1 MRAGARIVRRG
12 PRATSDLLLDCV
24 PQMRRR
30 RKKRARPRLMTE
42 ARDEGAGQENAPNF
56 IHDLVREDLRSGK
69 HGGVVVTRFP
79 PEPNGY
85 LHIGHAKSIC
95 LNFTT
100 SALSERGRCHLRFD
114 DTNPEAEDVEYV
126 ESIRQ
131 DVRWLGFDWGSH
143 EYFASDYFERLY
155 ACAVDL
161 IERGLAYVDSQSL
174 AEIRENRGDFYRP
187 GVNSPFRNRSVE
199 ENLDLFARMR
209 AGEFDEGAHVL
220 RAKIDM
226 ASKDVNLRDPL
237 MYRIRKVTHH
247 RTGDDWCIYPMYDY
261 AHPMS
266 DAFEGVT
273 HSICTLE
280 FAHHNP
286 LYQWFVSHFDFDP
299 VPRQYEFARLNL
311 TYTVMSKRL
320 LKRLVEEGHVDGW
333 DDPRMPTIAGMRRRG
348 YTPAAIRRFAERI
361 GVSRRDSIV
370 DVGLLE
376 HALREDLNATSP
388 RAMAVLRPLKLVI
401 ENFPEE
407 GEVELEAPYSADDP
421 SFGSRRLHLTR
432 ELFIEQDDFMEEPMK
447 KWFRLA
453 PGKEVR
459 LRYGALVTCHDVIKD
474 AAGNAVELRC
484 TWDPGSKG
492 GNAPDGRKVRGT
504 IHWVSA
510 KHAVEAE
517 VRLYD
522 RLFNEENPLD
532 EAHEGDFTKRINPAS
547 LELVHDAKLEP
558 SLAARGP
565 GERVQFE
572 RLGYFVVDPDSKP
585 GRPVFNRT
593 IQLKDSWAKLA
604 GKS

>member
-1 MRAGARIVRRG
+1 MSEPKGKAG
-12 PRATSDLLLDCV
+12 
-24 PQMRRR
+24 
-30 RKKRARPRLMTE
+30 
-42 ARDEGAGQENAPNF
+42 GQENAPNF
-56 IHDLVREDLRSGK
+56 VHDLVREDLRASK
-69 HGGVVVTRFP
+69 HGGQVVTRFP

-100 SALSERGRCHLRFD
+100 ADLAERGRCHLRFD
-114 DTNPEAEDVEYV
+114 DTNPEAEDIEYV
-126 ESIRQ
+126 ESIRE

-143 EYFASDYFERLY
+143 EYFASDYFEKLY
-155 ACAVDL
+155 DCAVDL
-161 IERGLAYVDSQSL
+161 IERGFAYVDSQTL
-174 AEIRENRGDFYRP
+174 EEIRKGRGDFYKL
-187 GVNSPFRNRSVE
+187 GVNSPHRDRGVE
-199 ENLDLFARMR
+199 ENLELFAGMR
-209 AGEFDEGAHVL
+209 AGRFEEGEHVL

-266 DAFEGVT
+266 DAFEGIT
-273 HSICTLE
+273 HSVCTLE

-299 VPRQYEFARLNL
+299 IPWQYEFARLNL

-320 LKRLVEEGHVDGW
+320 LKRLVEEGHVSGW

-348 YTPAAIRRFAERI
+348 YTPSAIRRFAERI

-388 RAMAVLRPLKLVI
+388 RTMAVLRPLKLVI
-401 ENFPEE
+401 ENFPEDE
-407 GEVELEAPYSADDP
+407 EIELEAPFSPNDE

-432 ELFIEQDDFMEEPMK
+432 EVFIERDDFMEEPVK

-459 LRYGALVTCHDVIKD
+459 LRYGALVTCNEIIRDE
-474 AAGNAVELRC
+474 AGNIVELRC
-484 TWDPGSKG
+484 SWDPASKG

-510 KHAVEAE
+510 KHAVDAE

-522 RLFNEENPLD
+522 RLFKDENPLD
-532 EAHEGDFTKRINPAS
+532 ESLEGDFTSRINPES
-547 LELVHDAKLEP
+547 LEVLQGAKLEP
-558 SLAARGP
+558 NLGARGP

-572 RLGYFVVDPDSKP
+572 RLGYFIVDADSRP
-585 GRPVFNRT
+585 ERPVYNRT

-604 GKS
+604 KR

>member
-1 MRAGARIVRRG
+1 MNQPSGKA
-12 PRATSDLLLDCV
+12 
-24 PQMRRR
+24 
-30 RKKRARPRLMTE
+30 E
-42 ARDEGAGQENAPNF
+42 GQENAPNF
-56 IHDLVREDLRSGK
+56 VHDLVRDDLRTDK
-69 HGGVVVTRFP
+69 HGGQVVTRFP

-100 SALSERGRCHLRFD
+100 AELAEGGRCHLRFD
-114 DTNPEAEDVEYV
+114 DTNPAAEDTEYV
-126 ESIRQ
+126 ESIRE

-155 ACAVDL
+155 DCAVDL
-161 IERGLAYVDSQSL
+161 IQRGLAYVDSQSL
-174 AEIRENRGDFYRP
+174 EEIREGRGDFYKP
-187 GVNSPFRNRSVE
+187 GVNSPYRDRGVE
-199 ENLDLFARMR
+199 ESLELFAKMR
-209 AGEFDEGAHVL
+209 AGDFEEGEHVL

-266 DAFEGVT
+266 DAFEGIT
-273 HSICTLE
+273 HSVCTLE

-299 VPRQYEFARLNL
+299 VPWQYEFARLNL

-320 LKRLVEEGHVDGW
+320 LKRLVEEGHVSGW

-348 YTPAAIRRFAERI
+348 YTPATIRRFAERI

-388 RAMAVLRPLKLVI
+388 RTMGVLRPLKLVI
-401 ENFPEE
+401 ENL
-407 GEVELEAPYSADDP
+407 GEDEHIDVDAPFSPDNP
-421 SFGSRRLHLTR
+421 SFGSRTLHLTR
-432 ELFIEQDDFMEEPMK
+432 EIFIERDDFMEEPVK

-459 LRYGALVTCHDVIKD
+459 LRYAALVTCTDVIKD
-474 AAGNAVELRC
+474 DAGEVVELRC
-484 TWDPGSKG
+484 TWDPESKG
-492 GNAPDGRKVRGT
+492 GNAPDGRRVRGT

-510 KHAVEAE
+510 EHAVDAE

-532 EAHEGDFTKRINPAS
+532 EALEGDFTARINPGS
-547 LELVHDAKLEP
+547 LEVLPHAKLEP
-558 SLAARGP
+558 NLGTRSH

-572 RLGYFVVDPDSKP
+572 RLGYFVVDQDSAP

-593 IQLKDSWAKLA
+593 IQLKDSWAKKK
-604 GKS
+604 GK

>member
-1 MRAGARIVRRG
+1 MSEPKGKG
-12 PRATSDLLLDCV
+12 
-24 PQMRRR
+24 
-30 RKKRARPRLMTE
+30 E
-42 ARDEGAGQENAPNF
+42 GQENAPNF
-56 IHDLVREDLRSGK
+56 IHDLVREDLRSRK
-69 HGGVVVTRFP
+69 HGGQVVTRFP

-100 SALSERGRCHLRFD
+100 ADLAERGRCHLRFD
-114 DTNPEAEDVEYV
+114 DTNPEAEDTEYV
-126 ESIRQ
+126 ESIRE

-143 EYFASDYFERLY
+143 EYFASDYFEKLY
-155 ACAVDL
+155 DCAVDL
-161 IERGLAYVDSQSL
+161 IKRGFAYVDSQTL
-174 AEIRENRGDFYRP
+174 EEIREGRGDFYKP
-187 GVNSPFRNRSVE
+187 GVNGPYRDRSVE
-199 ENLDLFARMR
+199 ESLELFAGMR
-209 AGEFDEGAHVL
+209 AGKFEEGAHVL

-237 MYRIRKVTHH
+237 MYRIRKVPHH

-266 DAFEGVT
+266 DAFEGIT
-273 HSICTLE
+273 HSVCTLE

-299 VPRQYEFARLNL
+299 IPWQYEFARLNL

-320 LKRLVEEGHVDGW
+320 LKRLVEEGHVSGW

-388 RAMAVLRPLKLVI
+388 RTLAVLRPLKLVI
-401 ENFPEE
+401 ENFPKDEE
-407 GEVELEAPYSADDP
+407 IELEAPFSPNDD

-432 ELFIEQDDFMEEPMK
+432 EVFIEQDDFMEQPMK

-459 LRYGALVTCHDVIKD
+459 LRYGALVTCNEVIKD
-474 AAGNAVELRC
+474 EAGNVIELRC
-484 TWDPGSKG
+484 SWDPESEG

-510 KHAVEAE
+510 KYAVDAE
-517 VRLYD
+517 LRLYD
-522 RLFNEENPLD
+522 RLFKDENPLD
-532 EAHEGDFTKRINPAS
+532 EALEGDFTSRINPES
-547 LELVHDAKLEP
+547 LEVLEGAKLEP
-558 SLAARGP
+558 NLGARGP

-572 RLGYFVVDPDSKP
+572 RLGYFVVDADSTP
-585 GRPVFNRT
+585 ERPVYNRT

-604 GKS
+604 QR

>member
-1 MRAGARIVRRG
+1 MSQPKGKA
-12 PRATSDLLLDCV
+12 
-24 PQMRRR
+24 
-30 RKKRARPRLMTE
+30 E
-42 ARDEGAGQENAPNF
+42 GQENAPNF
-56 IHDLVREDLRSGK
+56 IHDLVLADIRKGT
-69 HGGVVVTRFP
+69 HGGRVVTRFP

-85 LHIGHAKSIC
+85 LHVGHAKSIC

-100 SALSERGRCHLRFD
+100 AQLSDQGRCHLRFD
-114 DTNPEAEDVEYV
+114 DTNPEAEDTEYV

-143 EYFASDYFERLY
+143 EYFASDYFEQLY
-155 ACAVDL
+155 DCAVDL
-161 IERGLAYVDSQSL
+161 IKRELAYVDSQSPD
-174 AEIRENRGDFYRP
+174 EIRERRGDFYEP
-187 GVNSPFRNRSVE
+187 GVNSPFRDRSIE
-199 ENLDLFARMR
+199 DNLDLFTRMR
-209 AGEFDEGAHVL
+209 AGDFEEGEHVL

-226 ASKDVNLRDPL
+226 SSTDVNLRDPL
-237 MYRIRKVTHH
+237 MYRIRKATHH

-273 HSICTLE
+273 HSVCTLE

-320 LKRLVEEGHVDGW
+320 LKRLVQEGHVQGW
-333 DDPRMPTIAGMRRRG
+333 DDPRMPTLAGMRRRG

-361 GVSRRDSIV
+361 GVSRRDSTV

-388 RAMAVLRPLKLVI
+388 RTLAVLRPLKLVI
-401 ENFPEE
+401 ENLPDGEE
-407 GEVELEAPYSADDP
+407 IELEAPYSPNDS
-421 SFGSRRLHLTR
+421 SFGSRRLYLTR
-432 ELFIEQDDFMEEPMK
+432 EVFIERDDFMEEPMK

-459 LRYGALVTCHDVIKD
+459 LRYGALVTCQEVVKDEAGDV
-474 AAGNAVELRC
+474 VELRC
-484 TWDPGSKG
+484 TWDPESKG

-510 KHAVEAE
+510 KHAVDAE

-522 RLFNEENPLD
+522 RLFDEENPLD
-532 EAHEGDFTKRINPAS
+532 EAHEGDFTGRINPKS
-547 LELVHDAKLEP
+547 LEVLQGAKLEP
-558 SLAARGP
+558 SLAARSP
-565 GERVQFE
+565 AERVQFE
-572 RLGYFVVDPDSKP
+572 RLGYFVVDPDSTP
-585 GRPVFNRT
+585 ARPVYNRT

-604 GKS
+604 KKGA

>member
-1 MRAGARIVRRG
+1 MNEPKGNV
-12 PRATSDLLLDCV
+12 
-24 PQMRRR
+24 
-30 RKKRARPRLMTE
+30 E
-42 ARDEGAGQENAPNF
+42 GQENAPNF
-56 IHDLVREDLRSGK
+56 VHDLVREDLRSGK
-69 HGGVVVTRFP
+69 HGGQLVTRFP

-95 LNFTT
+95 LNFTAAELAE
-100 SALSERGRCHLRFD
+100 SGRCHLRFD
-114 DTNPEAEDVEYV
+114 DTNPEAEDTEYV
-126 ESIRQ
+126 EAIRD

-143 EYFASDYFERLY
+143 EYFASDYFEKLY

-174 AEIRENRGDFYRP
+174 EEIREGRGDFYRP
-187 GVNSPFRNRSVE
+187 GVNSPFRDRNVE
-199 ENLDLFARMR
+199 ESLDLLARMR

-226 ASKDVNLRDPL
+226 SSKDLNLRDPL

-273 HSICTLE
+273 HSVCTLE

-299 VPRQYEFARLNL
+299 VPYQYEFARLNL

-320 LKRLVEEGHVDGW
+320 LKRLVEEGHVSGW

-348 YTPAAIRRFAERI
+348 YTSAAIRRFAERI

-388 RAMAVLRPLKLVI
+388 RTMAVMRPLKLVI
-401 ENFPEE
+401 DNFPEDD
-407 GEVELEAPYSADDP
+407 EVVLNAPFSPEDA
-421 SFGSRRLHLTR
+421 SFGSRSVHLTR
-432 ELFIEQDDFMEEPMK
+432 EIFIERDDFMEEPVK

-459 LRYGALVTCHDVIKD
+459 LRYGALVTCTNFIKND
-474 AAGNAVELRC
+474 DGEVVELRC
-484 TWDPGSKG
+484 TWDPESKG
-492 GNAPDGRKVRGT
+492 GNAPDGRRVRGT

-510 KHAVEAE
+510 KHAVDAE

-522 RLFNEENPLD
+522 RLFNDENPLD
-532 EAHEGDFTKRINPAS
+532 DSLEGEFTDRINPGS
-547 LELVHDAKLEP
+547 LEVIQHAKLEP
-558 SLAARGP
+558 NLATRSH

-572 RLGYFVVDPDSKP
+572 RLGYFVVDPDSSSE
-585 GRPVFNRT
+585 RPVYNRT
-593 IQLKDSWAKLA
+593 IPLKDSWAKKK
-604 GKS
+604 GK

>member
-1 MRAGARIVRRG
+1 M
-12 PRATSDLLLDCV
+12 SV
-24 PQMRRR
+24 P
-30 RKKRARPRLMTE
+30 KDKAE
-42 ARDEGAGQENAPNF
+42 NQENAPNF
-56 IHDLVREDLRSGK
+56 IHDLVQREVEEGK
-69 HGGVVVTRFP
+69 RGGIVVTRFP

-85 LHIGHAKSIC
+85 LHIGHAKAIY

-100 SALSERGRCHLRFD
+100 AQISDRGRCHLRFD
-114 DTNPEAEDVEYV
+114 DTNPEAEDAEYV
-126 ESIRQ
+126 DSIRD

-155 ACAVDL
+155 ECAEDL
-161 IERGLAYVDSQSL
+161 IRRGLAYVDSQDL
-174 AEIRENRGDFYRP
+174 KEIRASRGDFYKP
-187 GVNSPFRNRSVE
+187 GVDSPFRERSVE
-199 ENLDLFARMR
+199 ENLDLLSRMR

-237 MYRIRKVTHH
+237 MYRIRKVSHH

-273 HSICTLE
+273 HSVCTLE

-299 VPRQYEFARLNL
+299 VPRQIEFARLNL

-320 LKRLVEEGHVDGW
+320 LKRLVEEGHVEGW
-333 DDPRMPTIAGMRRRG
+333 ADPRMPTIAGMRRRG
-348 YTPAAIRRFAERI
+348 YTSTALRRFAERI
-361 GVSRRDSIV
+361 GVSRRDGVV

-376 HALREDLNATSP
+376 HALREDLNATSS

-401 ENFPEE
+401 DNFPE
-407 GEVELEAPYSADDP
+407 GEELELDAPYKPNDP
-421 SFGSRRLHLTR
+421 GFGSRKLHLTR
-432 ELFIEQDDFMEEPMK
+432 ELYIERDDFMEEPMK

-459 LRYGALVTCHDVIKD
+459 LRYAALVTCKEVIKND
-474 AAGNAVELRC
+474 AGDVVELRC
-484 TWDPGSKG
+484 TWDPDSKG
-492 GNAPDGRKVRGT
+492 GNSADGRKVRGT

-510 KHAVEAE
+510 THAVDAE

-532 EAHEGDFTKRINPAS
+532 DSHEGDFTDRVNPMS
-547 LELVHDAKLEP
+547 LEVIDRAKLEP
-558 SLAARGP
+558 SLAARTP

-572 RLGYFVVDPDSKP
+572 RLGYFVVDPDSTP
-585 GRPVFNRT
+585 DRPVYNRT

-604 GKS
+604 KKS

>member
-1 MRAGARIVRRG
+1 MSEPKGKG
-12 PRATSDLLLDCV
+12 
-24 PQMRRR
+24 
-30 RKKRARPRLMTE
+30 E
-42 ARDEGAGQENAPNF
+42 GQENAPNF
-56 IHDLVREDLRSGK
+56 IHDLVREDLHTRK
-69 HGGVVVTRFP
+69 HGGQVVTRFP

-100 SALSERGRCHLRFD
+100 ADLAERGRCHLRFD
-114 DTNPEAEDVEYV
+114 DTNPEAEDTEYV
-126 ESIRQ
+126 ESIRE

-143 EYFASDYFERLY
+143 EYFASDYFEKLY
-155 ACAVDL
+155 DCAVDL
-161 IERGLAYVDSQSL
+161 IKRGFAYVDSQTL
-174 AEIRENRGDFYRP
+174 EEIREGRGDFYKP
-187 GVNSPFRNRSVE
+187 GVNGPYRDRSVE
-199 ENLDLFARMR
+199 ENLELFAGMR
-209 AGEFDEGAHVL
+209 AGKFEEGAHVL

-266 DAFEGVT
+266 DAFEGIT
-273 HSICTLE
+273 HSVCTLE

-299 VPRQYEFARLNL
+299 IPWQYEFARLNL

-320 LKRLVEEGHVDGW
+320 LKRLVEEGHVSGW

-388 RAMAVLRPLKLVI
+388 RTLAVLRPLKLVI
-401 ENFPEE
+401 ENFPKDQEI
-407 GEVELEAPYSADDP
+407 ELEAPFSPNDD

-432 ELFIEQDDFMEEPMK
+432 EVFIERDDFMEEPMK

-459 LRYGALVTCHDVIKD
+459 LRYGALVTCNEVIKGE
-474 AAGNAVELRC
+474 AGNVIELRC
-484 TWDPGSKG
+484 SWDPESEG

-510 KHAVEAE
+510 KYAVDAE

-522 RLFNEENPLD
+522 RLFKDENPLD
-532 EAHEGDFTKRINPAS
+532 EALEGDFTSRINPES
-547 LELVHDAKLEP
+547 LEVLEGAKLEP
-558 SLAARGP
+558 NLGARGP

-572 RLGYFVVDPDSKP
+572 RLGYFVVDADSTP
-585 GRPVFNRT
+585 ERPVYNRT
-593 IQLKDSWAKLA
+593 IPLKDSWAKLA
-604 GKS
+604 KR

>member
-1 MRAGARIVRRG
+1 MNEPKGKA
-12 PRATSDLLLDCV
+12 
-24 PQMRRR
+24 
-30 RKKRARPRLMTE
+30 E
-42 ARDEGAGQENAPNF
+42 GQENAPNF
-56 IHDLVREDLRSGK
+56 VHDLVREDLRTNK
-69 HGGVVVTRFP
+69 HGGAVVTRFP

-100 SALSERGRCHLRFD
+100 AELAERGRCHLRFD
-114 DTNPEAEDVEYV
+114 DTNPEAEDTEYV
-126 ESIRQ
+126 ESIRE

-155 ACAVDL
+155 DCAVDL
-161 IERGLAYVDSQSL
+161 ITRGLAYVDSQSPE
-174 AEIRENRGDFYRP
+174 EIREGRGDFYKP
-187 GVNSPFRNRSVE
+187 GVNSPFRDRSVE
-199 ENLDLFARMR
+199 ESLDLFARMR

-273 HSICTLE
+273 HSVCTLE

-320 LKRLVEEGHVDGW
+320 LKRLVEEGHVSGW

-388 RAMAVLRPLKLVI
+388 RTMAVLRPLKLVI

-407 GEVELEAPYSADDP
+407 DQITVDAPFSPDDP
-421 SFGSRRLHLTR
+421 SFGSRTLHLTR
-432 ELFIEQDDFMEEPMK
+432 ELFIE
-447 KWFRLA
+447 
-453 PGKEVR
+453 
-459 LRYGALVTCHDVIKD
+459 
-474 AAGNAVELRC
+474 
-484 TWDPGSKG
+484 
-492 GNAPDGRKVRGT
+492 
-504 IHWVSA
+504 
-510 KHAVEAE
+510 
-517 VRLYD
+517 
-522 RLFNEENPLD
+522 
-532 EAHEGDFTKRINPAS
+532 
-547 LELVHDAKLEP
+547 
-558 SLAARGP
+558 
-565 GERVQFE
+565 
-572 RLGYFVVDPDSKP
+572 
-585 GRPVFNRT
+585 
-593 IQLKDSWAKLA
+593 
-604 GKS
+604 

>member
-1 MRAGARIVRRG
+1 MNEPKGKA
-12 PRATSDLLLDCV
+12 
-24 PQMRRR
+24 
-30 RKKRARPRLMTE
+30 E
-42 ARDEGAGQENAPNF
+42 GQENAPNF
-56 IHDLVREDLRSGK
+56 VHDLVREDLRTDK

-100 SALSERGRCHLRFD
+100 AELADGGRCHLRFD
-114 DTNPEAEDVEYV
+114 DTNPEAEETEYV
-126 ESIRQ
+126 ESIRE

-143 EYFASDYFERLY
+143 EYFASNYFERLY
-155 ACAVDL
+155 NCAVDL
-161 IERGLAYVDSQSL
+161 IERGFAYVDSQSL
-174 AEIRENRGDFYRP
+174 DEIREGRGDFYKP
-187 GVNSPFRNRSVE
+187 GVNSPFRERSVE
-199 ENLDLFARMR
+199 ESLDLLARMR
-209 AGEFDEGAHVL
+209 AGEFEEGAHVL

-237 MYRIRKVTHH
+237 MYRIRKVAHH

-273 HSICTLE
+273 HSVCTLE

-299 VPRQYEFARLNL
+299 VPWQYEFARLNL

-320 LKRLVEEGHVDGW
+320 LRRLVEEGHVDGW

-388 RAMAVLRPLKLVI
+388 RTMAVLRPLKLVI
-401 ENFPEE
+401 ENFPE
-407 GEVELEAPYSADDP
+407 GEMVALDAPFSPDNPD
-421 SFGSRRLHLTR
+421 FGSRTLHLTR
-432 ELFIEQDDFMEEPMK
+432 ELFIERDDFMEEPVK

-459 LRYGALVTCHDVIKD
+459 LRYGALVTCTDVIKND
-474 AAGNAVELRC
+474 AGEVVELRC
-484 TWDPGSKG
+484 TWDPESKG
-492 GNAPDGRKVRGT
+492 GNAPDGRRVRGT

-510 KHAVEAE
+510 QHSVEAE

-532 EAHEGDFTKRINPAS
+532 EAHDGDFTDRVNPGS
-547 LELVHDAKLEP
+547 LEVLSNARLEP
-558 SLAARGP
+558 SLAARSH

-572 RLGYFVVDPDSKP
+572 RLGYFVVDPDSSAE
-585 GRPVFNRT
+585 RPVCNRT
-593 IQLKDSWAKLA
+593 IQLKDSWSKKK
-604 GKS
+604 GR

>member
-1 MRAGARIVRRG
+1 MSEPKGKG
-12 PRATSDLLLDCV
+12 
-24 PQMRRR
+24 
-30 RKKRARPRLMTE
+30 E
-42 ARDEGAGQENAPNF
+42 GQENAPNF
-56 IHDLVREDLRSGK
+56 IHDLVREDLRTRK
-69 HGGVVVTRFP
+69 HGGQVVTRFP

-100 SALSERGRCHLRFD
+100 AELAERGRCHLRFD
-114 DTNPEAEDVEYV
+114 DTNPEAEDTEYV
-126 ESIRQ
+126 ESIRE

-143 EYFASDYFERLY
+143 EYFASDYFEKLY
-155 ACAVDL
+155 DCAVDL
-161 IERGLAYVDSQSL
+161 IERGFAYVDSQTL
-174 AEIRENRGDFYRP
+174 EEIREGRGDFYKP
-187 GVNSPFRNRSVE
+187 GMNSPYRDRSVE
-199 ENLDLFARMR
+199 ENLELFAGMR
-209 AGEFDEGAHVL
+209 AGKFEEGAHVL

-266 DAFEGVT
+266 DAFEGIT
-273 HSICTLE
+273 HSVCTLE

-299 VPRQYEFARLNL
+299 MPWQYEFARLNL

-320 LKRLVEEGHVDGW
+320 LKRLVEEGHVSGW

-388 RAMAVLRPLKLVI
+388 RTMAVLRPLKLVI
-401 ENFPEE
+401 ENFPEDQE
-407 GEVELEAPYSADDP
+407 IELEAPFSPNDE

-432 ELFIEQDDFMEEPMK
+432 EVFIERDDFMEEPMK

-459 LRYGALVTCHDVIKD
+459 LRYAALVTCNEVIKD
-474 AAGNAVELRC
+474 EAGNVVELRC
-484 TWDPGSKG
+484 SWDPKSKG

-510 KHAVEAE
+510 KHAVDAE

-522 RLFNEENPLD
+522 RLFKDENPLD
-532 EAHEGDFTKRINPAS
+532 EALGGDFTSRINPES
-547 LELVHDAKLEP
+547 LELLEGAKLEP
-558 SLAARGP
+558 NLGARGP

-572 RLGYFVVDPDSKP
+572 RLGYFVVDADSTP
-585 GRPVFNRT
+585 ERPVYNRT

-604 GKS
+604 KR

>member
-1 MRAGARIVRRG
+1 MSEPKGKV
-12 PRATSDLLLDCV
+12 
-24 PQMRRR
+24 
-30 RKKRARPRLMTE
+30 E
-42 ARDEGAGQENAPNF
+42 GQENAPNF
-56 IHDLVREDLRSGK
+56 IHDLVEADIRDGK
-69 HGGVVVTRFP
+69 HGGQVVTRFP

-100 SALSERGRCHLRFD
+100 AELSDRGRCHLRFD
-114 DTNPEAEDVEYV
+114 DTNPEAEDTEYV
-126 ESIRQ
+126 DSIRE

-155 ACAVDL
+155 DSAVDL
-161 IERGLAYVDSQSL
+161 IKRGFAYVDSQSL
-174 AEIRENRGDFYRP
+174 EEIREGRGDFYRS
-187 GVNSPFRNRSVE
+187 GVNSPFRDRSVE
-199 ENLDLFARMR
+199 ESLDLLGRMR
-209 AGEFDEGAHVL
+209 AGEFEEGAHVL

-237 MYRIRKVTHH
+237 MYRIRKVAHH

-266 DAFEGVT
+266 DAFEGIT
-273 HSICTLE
+273 HSVCTLE

-299 VPRQYEFARLNL
+299 MPWQYEFARLNL

-320 LKRLVEEGHVDGW
+320 LKRLVEEERVSGW
-333 DDPRMPTIAGMRRRG
+333 DDPRMPTVAGMRRRG

-361 GVSRRDSIV
+361 GVSRRDSVV

-388 RAMAVLRPLKLVI
+388 RTMAVLRPLKVVI
-401 ENFPEE
+401 ENFPEGE
-407 GEVELEAPYSADDP
+407 EVELVAPFSPNDE
-421 SFGSRRLHLTR
+421 SFGSRTLHLTR
-432 ELFIEQDDFMEEPMK
+432 EVFIERDDFMEEPMK

-459 LRYGALVTCHDVIKD
+459 LRYGALITCNEVVKD
-474 AAGNAVELRC
+474 DAGNVVELRC
-484 TWDPGSKG
+484 TWDPESKG

-510 KHAVEAE
+510 KHAVDAE

-522 RLFNEENPLD
+522 RLFNDENPLD
-532 EAHEGDFTKRINPAS
+532 EAHEGDFTDRINPTS
-547 LELVHDAKLEP
+547 LELLHNTKLEP

-572 RLGYFVVDPDSKP
+572 RLGYFVVDPDST
-585 GRPVFNRT
+585 RDHPVYNRT

-604 GKS
+604 RK

>member
-1 MRAGARIVRRG
+1 MSE
-12 PRATSDLLLDCV
+12 PK
-24 PQMRRR
+24 
-30 RKKRARPRLMTE
+30 RK
-42 ARDEGAGQENAPNF
+42 DEGQENAPNF
-56 IHDLVREDLRSGK
+56 IHDLVREDLRTRK
-69 HGGVVVTRFP
+69 HGGQVVTRFP

-95 LNFTT
+95 LNFT
-100 SALSERGRCHLRFD
+100 AAELAERGRCHLRFD
-114 DTNPEAEDVEYV
+114 DTNPEAEDTEYV
-126 ESIRQ
+126 ESIRE

-143 EYFASDYFERLY
+143 EYFASDYFEKLY
-155 ACAVDL
+155 DCAVDL
-161 IERGLAYVDSQSL
+161 IKRGLAYVDSQTL
-174 AEIRENRGDFYRP
+174 EEIREGRGDFYKP
-187 GVNSPFRNRSVE
+187 GVNGPHRDRSVA
-199 ENLDLFARMR
+199 ENLELFAGMR
-209 AGEFDEGAHVL
+209 AGKFEEGAHVL

-266 DAFEGVT
+266 DAFEGIT
-273 HSICTLE
+273 HSVCTLE

-299 VPRQYEFARLNL
+299 MPRQYEFARLNL
-311 TYTVMSKRL
+311 TYTVLSKRL
-320 LKRLVEEGHVDGW
+320 LKRLVEEGHVSGW
-333 DDPRMPTIAGMRRRG
+333 DDPRMPTLAGMRRRG

-388 RAMAVLRPLKLVI
+388 RTMAVLHPLKLVI
-401 ENFPEE
+401 ENFPNDQEI
-407 GEVELEAPYSADDP
+407 ELEAPFSPNDD

-432 ELFIEQDDFMEEPMK
+432 EVFIERDDFMEEPMK
-447 KWFRLA
+447 KWFRMA

-459 LRYGALVTCHDVIKD
+459 LRYGALVTCNEVIKD
-474 AAGNAVELRC
+474 EAGNVIELRC
-484 TWDPGSKG
+484 SWDPESKG

-510 KHAVEAE
+510 KYAVDAE

-522 RLFNEENPLD
+522 RLFKDENPLD
-532 EAHEGDFTKRINPAS
+532 ESLEGDFTSRINPES
-547 LELVHDAKLEP
+547 LEVLQGAKLEP
-558 SLAARGP
+558 NLGARGP

-572 RLGYFVVDPDSKP
+572 RLGYFVVDADSTP
-585 GRPVFNRT
+585 ERPVYNRT

-604 GKS
+604 KR

>member
-1 MRAGARIVRRG
+1 MNEPKG
-12 PRATSDLLLDCV
+12 
-24 PQMRRR
+24 
-30 RKKRARPRLMTE
+30 KTE
-42 ARDEGAGQENAPNF
+42 GQENAPNF
-56 IHDLVREDLRSGK
+56 VHDLVREDLRTSK
-69 HGGVVVTRFP
+69 HGGAVVTRFP

-100 SALSERGRCHLRFD
+100 AELAEGGRCHLRFD
-114 DTNPEAEDVEYV
+114 DTNPEAEDTEYV
-126 ESIRQ
+126 ESIRE

-155 ACAVDL
+155 QCAVDL

-174 AEIRENRGDFYRP
+174 EEIRKGRGDFYTP
-187 GVNSPFRNRSVE
+187 GVNSPFRDRSVD

-209 AGEFDEGAHVL
+209 AGELDEGSHVL

-266 DAFEGVT
+266 DAFEGIT

-299 VPRQYEFARLNL
+299 VPWQYEFARLNL

-348 YTPAAIRRFAERI
+348 YTPAAVRRFAERI

-388 RAMAVLRPLKLVI
+388 RTMAVLRPLKVVI
-401 ENFPEE
+401 ENFPADEE
-407 GEVELEAPYSADDP
+407 VTVDAPFSPDDP
-421 SFGSRRLHLTR
+421 SFGSRTLHLTR
-432 ELFIEQDDFMEEPMK
+432 EIFIERDDFMEEPAK

-459 LRYGALVTCHDVIKD
+459 LRYGALITCTDVIKD
-474 AAGNAVELRC
+474 DSGEVVELRC
-484 TWDPGSKG
+484 TWDPDSKG
-492 GNAPDGRKVRGT
+492 GNAPDGRRVRGT

-510 KHAVEAE
+510 KHAVDAE

-532 EAHEGDFTKRINPAS
+532 ESHEGDFTDRINPSS
-547 LELVHDAKLEP
+547 LEVVQNAKLEP
-558 SLAARGP
+558 NLATRSH

-572 RLGYFVVDPDSKP
+572 RLGYFIVDPDSTDE
-585 GRPVFNRT
+585 RPVYDRT
-593 IQLKDSWAKLA
+593 IQLKDSWAKKA
-604 GKS
+604 RN

>member
-1 MRAGARIVRRG
+1 
-12 PRATSDLLLDCV
+12 
-24 PQMRRR
+24 
-30 RKKRARPRLMTE
+30 MTE
-42 ARDEGAGQENAPNF
+42 AKGKGDGQENAPNF
-56 IHDLVREDLRSGK
+56 IHDLVCEDIRSGK

-100 SALSERGRCHLRFD
+100 AGLSDNGRCHLRFD

-126 ESIRQ
+126 ESIRR

-155 ACAVDL
+155 ECAVDL

-174 AEIRENRGDFYRP
+174 AEIREGRGDFYRP
-187 GVNSPFRNRSVE
+187 GVDSPFRNRSVQE
-199 ENLDLFARMR
+199 SLDLFARMR
-209 AGEFDEGAHVL
+209 TGEFEEGDHVL

-299 VPRQYEFARLNL
+299 VPWQYEFARLNL

-320 LKRLVEEGHVDGW
+320 LKRLVEEGHVSGW

-388 RAMAVLRPLKLVI
+388 RTMAVLRPLKLVI
-401 ENFPEE
+401 ENLSE
-407 GEVELEAPYSADDP
+407 GEEIELTAPYSPDDP
-421 SFGSRRLHLTR
+421 SFGARRLHLTR
-432 ELFIEQDDFMEEPMK
+432 EIFIEQDDFMEEPMK

-459 LRYGALVTCHDVIKD
+459 LRYGALVTCHDAVKD
-474 AAGNAVELRC
+474 DAGDIVELRC
-484 TWDPGSKG
+484 TWDPESKG
-492 GNAPDGRKVRGT
+492 GNAPDGRRVRGT

-510 KHAVEAE
+510 KHAVDAE

-532 EAHEGDFTKRINPAS
+532 EAHEGDFTDRINPAS
-547 LELVHDAKLEP
+547 LQIIHGAKLEP
-558 SLAARGP
+558 SLGGRGP

-572 RLGYFVVDPDSKP
+572 RLGYFVVDSDSTPD
-585 GRPVFNRT
+585 RPVYNRT

-604 GKS
+604 AKR

>member
-1 MRAGARIVRRG
+1 
-12 PRATSDLLLDCV
+12 
-24 PQMRRR
+24 
-30 RKKRARPRLMTE
+30 MTE
-42 ARDEGAGQENAPNF
+42 PKGKAEGQENAPNF
-56 IHDLVREDLRSGK
+56 VHDLVREDLRTDK
-69 HGGVVVTRFP
+69 HGGAVVTRFP

-100 SALSERGRCHLRFD
+100 AELAEAGRCHLRFD
-114 DTNPEAEDVEYV
+114 DTNPEAEDTEFV
-126 ESIRQ
+126 ESIRE

-155 ACAVDL
+155 QCAVDL
-161 IERGLAYVDSQSL
+161 IERGLAYVDSQTL
-174 AEIRENRGDFYRP
+174 AEIREGRGDFYKP
-187 GVNSPFRNRSVE
+187 GVNSPYRDRSVGE
-199 ENLDLFARMR
+199 SLDLFARMR
-209 AGEFDEGAHVL
+209 AGELEEGAAVL

-266 DAFEGVT
+266 DAFEGIT

-299 VPRQYEFARLNL
+299 VPYQYEFARLNL

-361 GVSRRDSIV
+361 GVSRRDSVV

-388 RAMAVLRPLKLVI
+388 RTMAVLRPLKLVI
-401 ENFPEE
+401 ENLPDDQ
-407 GEVELEAPYSADDP
+407 EVTVDAPFSPDDS
-421 SFGSRRLHLTR
+421 SFGSRTLHLTR
-432 ELFIEQDDFMEEPMK
+432 ELFIERDDFMEEPVK

-459 LRYGALVTCHDVIKD
+459 LRYGALVTCTEVIKNE
-474 AAGNAVELRC
+474 AGEVIELRC
-484 TWDPGSKG
+484 TWDPESRG
-492 GNAPDGRKVRGT
+492 GNAPDGRRVRGT

-510 KHAVEAE
+510 KYAVDAE

-532 EAHEGDFTKRINPAS
+532 DSHEGDFTSRINPTS
-547 LELVHDAKLEP
+547 LEVLEKAKLEP
-558 SLAARGP
+558 NLATRSH

-572 RLGYFVVDPDSKP
+572 RLGYFVVDSESTAE
-585 GRPVFNRT
+585 RPVYNRT
-593 IQLKDSWAKLA
+593 IQLKDSWAKKA
-604 GKS
+604 RN